1 MSEHPT
7 NLDYQWHGRTL
18 PNTVGKRQLLT
29 VVGILVILLTG
40 MEIKARQDNYPV
52 NFPFT
57 ADMWA
62 KQWHRLKPQQTVFIG
77 ASRMQFGM
85 IINEWEQQLDAR
97 PLLLAWPGQSPAPV
111 LTELANNDSFSG
123 TVLCGVAPSFTFIA
137 QHVPWQNWMKNN
149 LKGAE
154 IGEVSLSYHMSVTA
168 HGYLRPHV
176 KCLNDA
182 AYSPVA
188 NSYFGFPIP
197 DRKNVLPP
205 IMFRFN
211 ATRDDDNQMRF
222 LDVIETSKDRQDL
235 ILARMET
242 GRRRMLHFGPAPIDS
257 LLGQFTSDVKK
268 IQSRGGQVIFIRP
281 PSNGVFR
288 QFEHD
293 NYPRTKYWDK
303 LIEATG
309 CHGVHFE
316 DHPELE
322 ELVCV
327 EESHLSKSD
336 AVLFTQRV
344 INILV
349 NNGIIERMQNQ
360 SGDSSPAGQG
370 L

>member
-1 MSEHPT
+1 MSEIVSK
-7 NLDYQWHGRTL
+7 LDHRSLERPL
-18 PNTVGKRQLLT
+18 PEKASKRLLLT
-29 VVGILVILLTG
+29 VIGLMAILLTG
-40 MEIKARQDNYPV
+40 MEIKARQENYPI

-62 KQWHRLKPQQTVFIG
+62 KQWHRLEPQQTVFIG

-85 IINEWEQQLDAR
+85 IINEWEQQLGVR

-111 LTELANNDSFSG
+111 LTELANHDSFSG
-123 TVLCGVAPSFTFIA
+123 TVLCGVAPSFTFISPD
-137 QHVPWQNWMKNN
+137 VPWQNWMRNN
-149 LKGAE
+149 LKRTE
-154 IGEVSLSYHMSVTA
+154 IGRVSLSYHMSIAA

-188 NSYFGFPIP
+188 NSYFGFPIENRE
-197 DRKNVLPP
+197 DLLPP

-222 LDVIETSKDRQDL
+222 LDVIENSKERRNL

-242 GRRRMLHFGPAPIDS
+242 ASRRMVHYEPAPIDS
-257 LLGQFTSDVKK
+257 LLDQFTSDVKK

-293 NYPRTKYWDK
+293 NYPRVEYWDK
-303 LIEATG
+303 LITATG
-309 CHGVHFE
+309 CPGIHFE

-336 AVLFTQRV
+336 AILFTQRV
-344 INILV
+344 IEILI
-349 NNGIIERMQNQ
+349 NNGIIKPKPSQDHNHSL
-360 SGDSSPAGQG
+360 SGHGS
-370 L
+370 